1 MQQKPNK
8 FLTWIF
14 YFNEKQITVKDFNQ
28 KIVVITGAGSGM
40 GRSMAVQLAAAG
52 AVVLL
57 SDKNEEGLKET
68 KALVEAANGKCK
80 TYVVNVAERSRIE
93 AFAKEVLA
101 EFNYIDVLINN
112 AGMAIGEATLNEI
125 KLEDF
130 ELLINVNMWGVIHH
144 TRVFLDSL
152 LTRPEAAVVN
162 TSSVFG
168 LMGIPGQIPYCI
180 SKYAVRGFTESLR
193 LELNGTNVAV
203 TCVHPGGIDTN
214 IVSNGIHYKNKETT
228 IQEFKKLV
236 ITSSDKAASI
246 IIKAIRKKSKRVMVG
261 PDAKLVRLV
270 TQLAPD
276 LIDGF
281 ILKKK
286 ASFEKA
292 VKVN

>member
-1 MQQKPNK
+1 M
-8 FLTWIF
+8 
-14 YFNEKQITVKDFNQ
+14 KDFNQ

-40 GRSMAVQLAAAG
+40 GRSMAVQLAKMG
-52 AVVLL
+52 ALVLL
-57 SDKNEEGLKET
+57 SDKNEDGLKET
-68 KALVEAANGKCK
+68 KALVEAAKGKCK
-80 TYVVNVAERSRIE
+80 TYVVNVAERSQIE

-112 AGMAIGEATLNEI
+112 AGMALGEATLNEI

-144 TRVFLDSL
+144 TRVFLDVL

-193 LELNGTNVAV
+193 LELKGTNVAV

-214 IVSNGIHYKNKETT
+214 IVSNGIHYKNKEVT

-236 ITSSDKAASI
+236 ITSSDKAGAI
-246 IIKAIRKKSKRVMVG
+246 IIKAIQKKSKRVMVG
-261 PDAKLVRLV
+261 PDAKLIRLF
-270 TQLAPD
+270 TQLAPNVV
-276 LIDGF
+276 DGF
-281 ILKKK
+281 ILRKK

-292 VKVN
+292 VSLN